1 MLDDAGQHQVVIT
14 IEDGIVEGGIG
25 SMLTRSLSDRQSST
39 SDDQPQFINLG
50 LPTVFIPHGAP
61 DDLFEKFDLDAD
73 NVVSRI
79 RSALG

>member
-1 MLDDAGQHQVVIT
+1 
-14 IEDGIVEGGIG
+14 
-25 SMLTRSLSDRQSST
+25 
-39 SDDQPQFINLG
+39 
-50 LPTVFIPHGAP
+50 VFIPHGAP